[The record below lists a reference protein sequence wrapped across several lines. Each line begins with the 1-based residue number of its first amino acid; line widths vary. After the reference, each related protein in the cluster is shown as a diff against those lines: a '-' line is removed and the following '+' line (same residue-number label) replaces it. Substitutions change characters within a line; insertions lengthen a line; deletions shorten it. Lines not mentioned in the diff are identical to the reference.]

1 MKKCVFNTILI
12 YIYIYIYIGFRKKII
27 TKRFTT
33 TSFTIFQSSLYIYIK
48 TAWSFFCLN
57 CLWYFRTKNKTEPR
71 KKVCENKEFSY
82 IAMPSDE
89 IKILEFRIWSITK
102 IWWNIIYYLCISL
115 IKKVNVE
122 TKVDLG
128 QILKKAHTEDY

>member
-12 YIYIYIYIGFRKKII
+12 YIYIYIGFRKKII
-27 TKRFTT
+27 TIRFTT
-33 TSFTIFQSSLYIYIK
+33 TSFTIFRSSLYIYIK

-57 CLWYFRTKNKTEPR
+57 CLRYFRTKNKTEPH

-82 IAMPSDE
+82 IAMSSDE

-102 IWWNIIYYLCISL
+102 IWWNTIYYLCISL